1 MSLELSLHARTP
13 YALQPSSIQF
23 RLRITNRGPAPVRG
37 EVPDGMSLLTTDEK
51 GQWLNFLPR
60 APWPYPPEEIE
71 IPPGGAHEMT
81 VSSSACG
88 SMRDV
93 GLYRA
98 SCRWGG
104 AESNVV
110 EYRVLGDRQSYVAT
124 LRAVS
129 ERTVEL
135 TLDNRGRAPID
146 WGEPCDPEQ
155 DLGFWHEGKTRLEA
169 VLTTGA
175 DLVRIVPGTPAVIR
189 IELPEAESGR
199 NLSGR
204 FQREPFASGETKI
217 VF

>member
-1 MSLELSLHARTP
+1 MPLALSLHAHTP

-23 RLRITNRGPAPVRG
+23 RLRIENHGPAPVRG
-37 EVPDGMSLLTTDEK
+37 EKPDEMSLLTTDER
-51 GQWLNFLPR
+51 GQWLPFLPR
-60 APWPYPPEEIE
+60 APWPFPPEAIE
-71 IPPGGAHEMT
+71 IPPGGVHEMT
-81 VSSSACG
+81 VSSSVSG

-124 LRAVS
+124 LRVVS
-129 ERTVEL
+129 GKTVEL
-135 TLDNRGRAPID
+135 TLDNRGPAPII

-155 DLGFWHEGKTRLEA
+155 DLSFWIHGQTRMKT

-189 IELPEAESGR
+189 IELPENESGR
-199 NLSGR
+199 ILSGR
-204 FQREPFASGETKI
+204 FQREPFASGETKL